1 MNKEG
6 SQKIVDD
13 KEKIE
18 LKITD
23 FRNAYLKQKEISE
36 SQYSKSKLEEQKS
49 LIEREI
55 EIVHG
60 ELEFLSKLIDE
71 PVNKRLRLILRN
83 PISVLPAI
91 WTIVLFPMGLWKLL
105 PMFLKAIREFN
116 IIDITHDS
124 PILFMYEL
132 ANEFTDLFIVL
143 LLAIIWFSISA
154 GFWFT
159 DDLNIRLKCVTDK
172 GLFLALENRQE
183 NLSCKEGKLSSLLE
197 EIAML
202 QNRNSQGDKV

>member
-6 SQKIVDD
+6 NQKKVDD
-13 KEKIE
+13 KGKVE
-18 LKITD
+18 LKIAD
-23 FRNAYLKQKEISE
+23 FRNEYLRQKNISE
-36 SQYSKSKLEEQKS
+36 SQYSISKLEEQKS
-49 LIEREI
+49 RIEREI
-55 EIVHG
+55 EIVQR
-60 ELEFLSKLIDE
+60 ELEFLSKLIDQ

-83 PISVLPAI
+83 SISVLPVI

-143 LLAIIWFSISA
+143 LLAIIWFSVSA

-183 NLSCKEGKLSSLLE
+183 SLSCKEGELSSLLE
-197 EIAML
+197 EIATL
-202 QNRNSQGDKV
+202 ENKNSQGDTV

>member
-6 SQKIVDD
+6 NQKKVDH

-18 LKITD
+18 LKISD
-23 FRNAYLKQKEISE
+23 FRNEYLRQKEISE
-36 SQYSKSKLEEQKS
+36 SQYSISKLEEQKS
-49 LIEREI
+49 RIEREI

-60 ELEFLSKLIDE
+60 ELKFLSKLIDE
-71 PVNKRLRLILRN
+71 PINMRLRLILRN
-83 PISVLPAI
+83 PISVLPVI
-91 WTIVLFPMGLWKLL
+91 WTTVIFFGGLWKLL
-105 PMFLKAIREFN
+105 PMFLKAIRDFN
-116 IIDITHDS
+116 ISGITHDS

-132 ANEFTDLFIVL
+132 ANEFTDLYIVL
-143 LLAIIWFSISA
+143 LLAIIWFSVSA

-183 NLSCKEGKLSSLLE
+183 SLSCKEGELSSLLE
-197 EIAML
+197 EIATL

>member
-132 ANEFTDLFIVL
+132 ANEFTDLYIVL

-197 EIAML
+197 EIATL

>member
-197 EIAML
+197 EIATL

>member
-6 SQKIVDD
+6 GQKIVDD

-197 EIAML
+197 EIATL